1 MRDIDFGNLTSKDL
15 IDHAALSEAFKKYLI
30 EVLGYDEG
38 EANFVIS
45 ADFENPYDT
54 SYITQDY
61 EGEYAVDGKDYEV
74 RSCQTD
80 FCAVGLWNLAELSP
94 FEFYMFFDL
103 ETMPD
108 TTIGSYRKAKKLYL
122 I

>member
-1 MRDIDFGNLTSKDL
+1 MRDIDLGNLTSKDL

-30 EVLGYDEG
+30 EVLGYGEG

-54 SYITQDY
+54 PYITQDY

-80 FCAVGLWNLAELSP
+80 FCAVGMWHLDEMSP

-103 ETMPD
+103 ETLPD